1 MRIAYFISSHGFG
14 HAARACAVMAAV
26 HDRQPDLHFELF
38 TSVPRWFFEDSL
50 GHPVDLHAGGADF
63 GWVQTDALQEDLPAT
78 VAALKQRIPFQSG
91 ELDHLARRLE
101 ELGVGLV
108 ICDIAPV
115 GLAAARRA
123 GLPSLLIENFTW
135 DWIYRHYAET
145 EPDLEPIADDLGELF
160 DSADVHIQTEPCCR
174 PLATAQQ
181 VAPVSRRPRQNR
193 RATRRQLG
201 IPEDAAGRPAR
212 LVMVTMGGIEW
223 DYADLERRL
232 AARGRDNWWLLV
244 AGAADEPRRVGQ
256 AILLPHR
263 SDFYHPDLIHAA
275 DGVIG
280 KLGYSTLAEIAAAG
294 VAFGYV
300 PRPGFAESP
309 VLEAWVREH
318 LPHLRVEAESF
329 VSGRWL
335 DQVETLLSV
344 PRRRRPIADGGDEI
358 ARRIVTWS

>member
-14 HAARACAVMAAV
+14 HAARAAAVMAAA
-26 HDRQPDLHFELF
+26 RELAPDLCFELF
-38 TSVPRWFFEDSL
+38 TSVPWWFFEDSL
-50 GHPVDLHAGGADF
+50 GHPVRIHDGGGDF
-63 GWVQTDALQEDLPAT
+63 GLVQTDALQEDLAAT
-78 VAALKQRIPFQSG
+78 VTALKQRLPFRPD
-91 ELDHLARRLE
+91 ELDELARRLDD
-101 ELGVGLV
+101 LGVGRV

-145 EPDLEPIADDLGELF
+145 EPELGPIADHLSEIYDG
-160 DSADVHIQTEPCCR
+160 ADERIQTEPCCR
-174 PLATAQQ
+174 PLAAAKP
-181 VAPVSRRPRQNR
+181 VAPVSRRPRQSR
-193 RATRRQLG
+193 QATRRRLG
-201 IPEDAAGRPAR
+201 IPADAR

-223 DYADLERRL
+223 DYTGLERRL
-232 AARGRDNWWLLV
+232 AARAMDDGWLLV
-244 AGAADEPRRVGQ
+244 AGGADEPRRIGQ

-280 KLGYSTLAEIAAAG
+280 KLGYSTLAEVAAAG

-309 VLEAWVREH
+309 VLEAWVRRH

-335 DQVETLLSV
+335 DQVETLLSL
-344 PRRRRPIADGGDEI
+344 PRRATSFADGGAEI
-358 ARRIVTWS
+358 ARWLVSA